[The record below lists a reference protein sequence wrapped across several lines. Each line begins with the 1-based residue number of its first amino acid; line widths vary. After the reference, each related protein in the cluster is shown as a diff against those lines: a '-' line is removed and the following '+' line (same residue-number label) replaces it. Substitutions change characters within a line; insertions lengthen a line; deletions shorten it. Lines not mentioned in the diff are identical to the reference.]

1 MKKLFALSLTLIFCA
16 SLIAGCGTTVV
27 PSTTAALSAAASGN
41 WKVMD
46 SSAAQGTN
54 LAAVWGSSPSDVF
67 AVGANGVILHYDGQS
82 WSSMTSGITKRLS
95 GVWGSSS
102 SDVFCGR
109 RRRYD
114 HPL

>member
-1 MKKLFALSLTLIFCA
+1 
-16 SLIAGCGTTVV
+16 
-27 PSTTAALSAAASGN
+27 
-41 WKVMD
+41 MD

-54 LAAVWGSSPSDVF
+54 LAAVWAVHPPMFF

-102 SDVFCGR
+102 SDVLR
-109 RRRYD
+109 
-114 HPL
+114 